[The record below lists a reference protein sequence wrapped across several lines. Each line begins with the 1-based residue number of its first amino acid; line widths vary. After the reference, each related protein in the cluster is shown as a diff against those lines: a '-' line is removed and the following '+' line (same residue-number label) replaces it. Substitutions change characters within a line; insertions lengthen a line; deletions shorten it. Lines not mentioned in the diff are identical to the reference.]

1 MARRLPT
8 LGEEIA
14 NAISH
19 GAGAV
24 TSLAVLPFLVLVAV
38 WHSDPIQVAANAVFG
53 AMLFLLYLASTVYH
67 AVPQSRAK
75 AVCQRLDH
83 AAIYLLIA
91 GTYTPFALGPLR
103 GPAGYL
109 LLAAVWTLALFGVL
123 SKLILG
129 AWKDRLSTVLY
140 LLMGWLCVLMLP
152 AIWREIPPQGLLL
165 LFMGGVI
172 YSAGTIFYS
181 WDRLRYGHLIWHL
194 FVIGG
199 SACHVAAVLLVGGV

>member
-1 MARRLPT
+1 MERRLPT
-8 LGEEIA
+8 VGEEIA

-19 GAGAV
+19 GAGALS
-24 TSLAVLPFLVLVAV
+24 SLGVLPFLVLEAV
-38 WHSDPIQVAANAVFG
+38 RRADPIQVAANAVFG

-67 AVPQSRAK
+67 ALPPSRGK

-103 GPAGYL
+103 GPWGYA

-129 AWKDRLSTVLY
+129 AWRDRLSTVLY

-152 AIWREIPPQGLLL
+152 VMWREIPPQGLLL
-165 LFMGGVI
+165 LFIGGVV
-172 YSAGTIFYS
+172 YSAGTIFYT
-181 WDRLRYGHLIWHL
+181 WDRLRYSHFVWHL

-199 SACHVAAVLLVGGV
+199 SACHVAAVLLFAGA

>member
-1 MARRLPT
+1 MARRSLT

-24 TSLAVLPFLVLVAV
+24 SSLVVLPFLVLVAV
-38 WHSDPIQVAANAVFG
+38 WHSDPVQVAANAVFG

-67 AVPQSRAK
+67 AVPPSRAK

-103 GPAGYL
+103 GPWGYVM
-109 LLAAVWTLALFGVL
+109 LAAVWTLALFGVM

-129 AWKDRLSTVLY
+129 AWRDRLSTVLY
-140 LLMGWLCVLMLP
+140 LVMGWLCVLMLP
-152 AIWREIPPQGLLL
+152 LMWREIPPVGLLL
-165 LFMGGVI
+165 LFVGGVI
-172 YSAGTIFYS
+172 YSAGTLFYS
-181 WDRLRYGHLIWHL
+181 WDRLRYSHFVWHL

-199 SACHVAAVLLVGGV
+199 SACHVAAVLLLGGA

>member
-19 GAGAV
+19 GAAAA

-38 WHSDPIQVAANAVFG
+38 WHSDPVQIAANAVFG

-67 AVPQSRAK
+67 AVPPSRAK

-103 GPAGYL
+103 GPWGYA
-109 LLAAVWTLALFGVL
+109 LLAAVWGLALFGVL

-129 AWKDRLSTVLY
+129 AWRDRLSTVLY

-152 AIWREIPPQGLLL
+152 LMWREIPPQGLLL
-165 LFMGGVI
+165 LFVGGVI
-172 YSAGTIFYS
+172 YSLGTIFYT
-181 WDRLRYGHLIWHL
+181 WDRLRYGHLVWHL

-199 SACHVAAVLLVGGV
+199 SACHVAAVLLVA